1 MRFCD
6 VLIFFWGVDLSLN
19 VLSIVCGSSVFVFDF
34 VMHYFVSILVLQS
47 S

>member
-1 MRFCD
+1 MAI
-6 VLIFFWGVDLSLN
+6 LIIIYIHVPINRQLLLYDL
-19 VLSIVCGSSVFVFDF
+19 IKICF